1 MKTRARWRAAVASVG
16 CIAVAGLIA
25 VPILGGAGASTVAAA
40 SAATPNDGGS
50 TMTPIKHVVVIFQ
63 ENVSF
68 DHYFGTYPNATN
80 SSGQPFNP
88 APNTPTVNGLSG
100 TLLTNNP
107 NNVNPRR
114 LDPSNINDVL
124 TCDQNHSYTAEQ
136 TAFDNGAMD
145 KFPASVGTVTG
156 KNPNGQPCQSSDTMN
171 YYDGNTATGMWNYAQ
186 HFAMSDN
193 SFGTTFGPSAPGAI
207 NLASGDTGGVDASKA
222 IRGALPVVPN
232 TTSGDLAADGNGG
245 YSLIGDA
252 QPYYDDC
259 STRDSVAMTGT
270 NVGDQLN
277 SAGLSWGFF
286 QGGFQANSPYTGP
299 TDSAATYSPL
309 TETGNAT
316 CTTIH
321 PVGAA
326 LGGTGTTGAKP
337 FGVKGDYIEHHEPF
351 QYYASTANPHHVA
364 PASLDA
370 IGTDTASPGQ
380 FNTANHQYDTSN
392 FDALVS
398 AIRTGSVPASNLPA
412 VTFLKAPGYEDGHAA
427 YSDPIDE
434 QKFVVNEI
442 NSLEKLPTW
451 SSTAVIISYD
461 DSDGFYDHV
470 YSGVTNP
477 SHTAAD
483 TLTGIGACGTST
495 TPLANQQGRCG
506 YGPRLP
512 LVVISPYAKSN
523 YVSHTLTDQS
533 SILKFIEFNWSLG
546 SIAGSAATAAGSLND
561 MFDFN
566 NGGSTPAV
574 TLSAQTGQVTSI
586 TPPPG
591 TGYRE
596 VTSDGTVS
604 SFGTAQPFGSLTGPL
619 NKPIVGMTSTPDGG
633 GYWLVAADGGVFSF
647 GDAAFLGSEGGQHL
661 NRPVVGMASTPDGGG
676 YWLVAADGG
685 IFTFGDAA
693 FFGSEGGQ
701 HLNRPVVGMASTPD
715 GGGYWLV
722 AADGGIFTFGDAGYH
737 GSEGDMHLNRPVVG
751 MASTPDGGGYW
762 LVAADGGIFTFG
774 DAAFF
779 GSLGGQH
786 LNKPVVGMAA
796 STDGTGYWLFARDGG
811 VFTFGQAQYEGSI
824 PGQGITVDN
833 VVGGA
838 SP

>member
-1 MKTRARWRAAVASVG
+1 VG

-693 FFGSEGGQ
+693 F
-701 HLNRPVVGMASTPD
+701 L
-715 GGGYWLV
+715 
-722 AADGGIFTFGDAGYH
+722 
-737 GSEGDMHLNRPVVG
+737 
-751 MASTPDGGGYW
+751 
-762 LVAADGGIFTFG
+762 
-774 DAAFF
+774 